1 MGETVILDDIIIV
14 RFEQELVLIVYMQ
27 IILRENAS
35 GTLRTSPSNG
45 GVVKCLDRAE
55 NGEQLCGSR
64 RNITAHCVGSRSW
77 FIGWKS

>member
-35 GTLRTSPSNG
+35 GTLRGPGLRT
-45 GVVKCLDRAE
+45 A
-55 NGEQLCGSR
+55 GSLSVLTVQKMVHNFVAR
-64 RNITAHCVGSRSW
+64 DAT
-77 FIGWKS
+77 